1 MNNWTEV
8 EHSFRE
14 LFAREWYTNHGPL
27 AKAFELALSK
37 QLGTEHAVCVV
48 NPAIALTMALEVLQ
62 LKGPVAVLG
71 KETRHTRSA
80 LHWSQASVLEPQ
92 TLTAYPTPSA
102 HQTPAA
108 VLCNGTAPLGT
119 ARELA
124 KECAIPLVLD
134 CTAIH
139 ARDLQPLCKIGIPT
153 QCDLLVL
160 SFDRGQAIEAQGA
173 ACIATSNAELAE
185 ALRNIRS
192 SYGTR
197 ATVSV
202 VKTANG
208 RMSEA
213 QAALGLINLER
224 WVMNGAEA

>member
-1 MNNWTEV
+1 MNSWTEV
-8 EHSFRE
+8 EQSFRE

-27 AKAFELALSK
+27 AKAFEQALSK

-71 KETRHTRSA
+71 KETRHTHSA
-80 LHWSQASVLEPQ
+80 LYWSHVTALEPQ
-92 TLTAYPTPSA
+92 TLTAYPAPSA

-108 VLCNGTAPLGT
+108 VLCNGTAPLST

-124 KECAIPLVLD
+124 KKYEVPLVLD

-139 ARDLQPLCKIGIPT
+139 TRDLRPLCTAHTPA
-153 QCDLLVL
+153 QCDLLIL

-197 ATVSV
+197 TTVSV

-213 QAALGLINLER
+213 QAALGLIHLEQ
-224 WVMNGAEA
+224 WIKNGVTA

>member
-1 MNNWTEV
+1 MNNWTKV
-8 EHSFRE
+8 EQSFRD

-27 AKAFELALSK
+27 AKAFELALST
-37 QLGTEHAVCVV
+37 QLGTGHAVCVV

-62 LKGPVAVLG
+62 LKGPMAVLG
-71 KETRHTRSA
+71 QETRHTRSA
-80 LHWSQASVLEPQ
+80 LHWSQATVLEPQ
-92 TLTAYPTPSA
+92 TLTAYPAPST

-108 VLCNGTAPLGT
+108 VLCNGTAPLNT
-119 ARELA
+119 ARELT
-124 KECAIPLVLD
+124 KKFAIPLVLD
-134 CTAIH
+134 CTAID
-139 ARDLQPLCKIGIPT
+139 ARDFQPLCKDGMLR

-197 ATVSV
+197 TTVSV

-213 QAALGLINLER
+213 QAALGLINLEQ
-224 WVMNGAEA
+224 WINDGGHA